1 MPMPTVIRRLSAMIL
16 LAFTVACAAPAPRA
30 SASDAPAEIRLGKQT
45 APAPKPDPA
54 TMRAVERFFAA
65 RQSASL
71 DRTRLAA
78 ARRLV
83 TAAVRADDATLAGAP
98 GQILEAFDFN
108 DGAIEQ
114 LAKGRFRVTV
124 YLLFADHQGRVV
136 ESRDEALVFT
146 SQGSSYV
153 CASLKTTNLMRWD
166 SNEVVKGAARLK
178 ASQALDRANESL
190 QGWTRQ
196 QSRLAAYSIEDVFP
210 AGSGRIMIPC
220 LKFTAEPGKRG
231 YDVVDSPIM
240 IRRGPRGYQ
249 IEPPAN

>member
-1 MPMPTVIRRLSAMIL
+1 MPAVIRRSSAMIL
-16 LAFTVACAAPAPRA
+16 LSFTIACSAPVPRP
-30 SASDAPAEIRLGKQT
+30 SGSGTPAEIRLGKQA
-45 APAPKPDPA
+45 APAPKADPA
-54 TMRAVERFFAA
+54 AMRAVDRFLGA

-78 ARRLV
+78 ARRLI
-83 TAAVRADDATLAGAP
+83 TSAVRADDATLAGAA
-98 GQILEAFDFN
+98 GQIIVAFDYT
-108 DGAIEQ
+108 DGSIER
-114 LAKGRFRVTV
+114 LTSGRFRVTV
-124 YLLFADHQGRVV
+124 YLLFADRQGKVV

-146 SQGSSYV
+146 GQGSSYV
-153 CASLKTTNLMRWD
+153 CASLKTTNSMHWD
-166 SNEVVKGAARLK
+166 SDEVVKGAARLR
-178 ASQALDRANESL
+178 ASQALDRADESL
-190 QGWTRQ
+190 REWTRQ
-196 QSRLAAYSIEDVFP
+196 QNRLAAYSIEDVFP